1 MAVHTPTR
9 RPRTRQHVEELE
21 AQAKSA
27 QGKRIASTHLPG
39 SADSGLVEVA
49 EAGLLG
55 TSDIEDHP
63 DIKSES
69 PLLLSPSG
77 TSSTAPSPGTGSSI
91 WDSPLPSSHHLS
103 QSYSHGASTPLTP
116 PSSDGA
122 SPDSTPAPK
131 ARKAILVKTVEEGK
145 ARDAVATLNANYR
158 AKTILS
164 VDATLDDD
172 CEFKPQKLIR
182 NLTKELLASEL

>member
-1 MAVHTPTR
+1 
-9 RPRTRQHVEELE
+9 
-21 AQAKSA
+21 
-27 QGKRIASTHLPG
+27 
-39 SADSGLVEVA
+39 
-49 EAGLLG
+49 
-55 TSDIEDHP
+55 
-63 DIKSES
+63 
-69 PLLLSPSG
+69 
-77 TSSTAPSPGTGSSI
+77 
-91 WDSPLPSSHHLS
+91 
-103 QSYSHGASTPLTP
+103 LTP

-131 ARKAILVKTVEEGK
+131 ALKAVLVKTVEEGK
-145 ARDAVATLNANYR
+145 ARDAVATLDTNYR